1 MQPLTTLILA
11 LTLPAIAPAADF
23 AAFVRAVHQV
33 ESGGRVGG
41 AIIGD
46 QNRALGP
53 LQIHRAYWV
62 DARQPGDYQSV
73 TNLAVAT
80 ATMHAYLTRYAPAA
94 LERENWIECARVHN
108 GGPRVGSKTAT
119 LAYSR
124 RVISVMR

>member
-1 MQPLTTLILA
+1 MQPLTTLLLA
-11 LTLPAIAPAADF
+11 LALPAIAPAADF

-33 ESGGRVGG
+33 ESGGRVG

-62 DARQPGDYQSV
+62 DARQSGSYESV

-108 GGPRVGSKTAT
+108 GGPRGGSKTAT

-124 RVISVMR
+124 RVISAMR